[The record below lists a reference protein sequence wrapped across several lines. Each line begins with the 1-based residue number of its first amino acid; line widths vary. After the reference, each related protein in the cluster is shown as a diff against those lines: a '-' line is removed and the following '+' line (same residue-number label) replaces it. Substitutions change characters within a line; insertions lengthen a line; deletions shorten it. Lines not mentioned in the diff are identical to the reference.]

1 MTNMEQNSFEW
12 GMHRIGRWNGSE
24 IWQLMKPGRGKD
36 QIFGATAL
44 TYIEEVAAQR
54 GLSDIYK
61 TDFEH
66 FKEYDNLVTAG
77 SKFID
82 WGHEQ
87 EFAGVMN
94 FQLMTG
100 CEVEECGSIDHP
112 SIRNFS
118 ASPDRIVTIDGQ
130 REILE
135 VKCPMPKSFGKYK
148 MEIHDAQD
156 LLGVKPEYYY
166 QVQAEMCVT
175 GLPMANLVFY
185 CPFMRNPIHRIRVAA
200 DEAVWAEFAA
210 RIMRAEEMIT
220 VLWRD

>member
-1 MTNMEQNSFEW
+1 MTMEQNTFEW
-12 GMHRIGRWNGSE
+12 GMHRLGRWNGSE
-24 IWQLMKPGRGKD
+24 IWQLMKSGRGKD
-36 QIFGATAL
+36 QIFGATAM

-61 TDFEH
+61 TDFEM

-82 WGHEQ
+82 WGHEN
-87 EFAGVMN
+87 EAGGVMN
-94 FQLMTG
+94 FQLLTG

-112 SIRNFS
+112 TIPNFS
-118 ASPDRIVTIDGQ
+118 ASPDRIVTVKGE

-148 MEIHDAQD
+148 MEIHDAAD
-156 LLGVKPEYYY
+156 LLSVKPEYFY

-175 GLPMANLVFY
+175 GLKIANLVFF
-185 CPFMRNPIHRIRVAA
+185 CPFMKNPIHRIRIAA
-200 DEAVWAEFAA
+200 DDAVWAEFDI
-210 RIMRAEEMIT
+210 RIRKAEELIST
-220 VLWRD
+220 LWTE